1 VLVVAMVVLM
11 FVMVVEKAAR
21 LDICER
27 AKIANPS
34 LMPIPE

>member
-1 VLVVAMVVLM
+1 MVVLIL
-11 FVMVVEKAAR
+11 VMVVEKADR
-21 LDICER
+21 FDICER